1 MLYCFLIQF
10 MVVRFKTEKDFD
22 VRFAE
27 LDIYIYTLQNI
38 EILRERFTLIESRL
52 FLLIDSRWSNTNYNP
67 TKLIL
72 QLLCNCKWL

>member
-38 EILRERFTLIESRL
+38 EILRERFALIESRL
-52 FLLIDSRWSNTNYNP
+52 FLLIDSRWSNTNYNS